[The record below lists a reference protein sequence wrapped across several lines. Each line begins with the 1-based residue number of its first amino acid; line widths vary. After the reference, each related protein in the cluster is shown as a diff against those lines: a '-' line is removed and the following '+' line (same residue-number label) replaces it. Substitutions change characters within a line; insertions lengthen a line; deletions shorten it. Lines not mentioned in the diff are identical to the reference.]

1 MGVFELAKTVVD
13 YMAKKR
19 EISTDELKKMVPE
32 RRLYDILAV
41 LKAAGLIER
50 TKNRVTWLGGSFG
63 KQILIE
69 GLIDT
74 VTTSP
79 TEVEIIGTESL
90 KVKIKEQ

>member
-1 MGVFELAKTVVD
+1 VFEFAKTVVD
-13 YMAKKR
+13 YIAKRR
-19 EISTDELKKMVPE
+19 EISVEELMKIVPE

-50 TKNRVTWLGGSFG
+50 TKNRVIWLGGSVG

-79 TEVEIIGTESL
+79 TAVEIVGAEPL
-90 KVKIKEQ
+90 KVKIKEL

>member
-1 MGVFELAKTVVD
+1 MFEFAKTVVD
-13 YMAKKR
+13 YIAKKR

-41 LKAAGLIER
+41 LEAAGLIER
-50 TKNRVTWLGGSFG
+50 TKTRVTWLGGSVG

-79 TEVEIIGTESL
+79 TEVEIVGAEPL
-90 KVKIKEQ
+90 KVKIKEL

>member
-1 MGVFELAKTVVD
+1 MFEFAKTVVD

-19 EISTDELKKMVPE
+19 EISTDELKKTVPE

-41 LKAAGLIER
+41 LEAAGLIER
-50 TKNRVTWLGGSFG
+50 TKTRVTWLGGSVG

-79 TEVEIIGTESL
+79 TEVEIVGTEPL
-90 KVKIKEQ
+90 KVKIKEL

>member
-1 MGVFELAKTVVD
+1 VFEFAKTVVD
-13 YMAKKR
+13 NVAKRR
-19 EISTDELKKMVPE
+19 EISIEELMKIVPE

-50 TKNRVTWLGGSFG
+50 TKNRVTWLGGSVG

-79 TEVEIIGTESL
+79 TTVEIVGAEPL
-90 KVKIKEQ
+90 KVKIKEL

>member
-1 MGVFELAKTVVD
+1 MFEFAKTVVD
-13 YMAKKR
+13 YIAKKR

-41 LKAAGLIER
+41 LEAAGLIER
-50 TKNRVTWLGGSFG
+50 TKTRVTWLGGSVG

-79 TEVEIIGTESL
+79 TEVEIVGLEPL
-90 KVKIKEQ
+90 KVKIKEL